1 MWRVAVFVSAL
12 TVVPS
17 LAVAQQPCTTDSRQV
32 IEQVYRQVLER
43 SADAGA
49 SVWIDR
55 LNNRTTVR
63 EIVRGI
69 AKSPEHL
76 QRFGNQAR
84 EPMVV
89 DIYRHLLNRGPDAE
103 GKTNAVNLI
112 ARRGPQP
119 LIDQIVDSQEYRQ
132 QFGDWT
138 VPGSS
143 VRFCANGERPDQ
155 QSSAFPGNGNGNGNG
170 NGMRF
175 RRMDT
180 NNDGVI
186 ARSEWRGNPRTF
198 ETYDWNNDGR
208 LSGDEVSVLA
218 QRRGNRNGQDDE
230 VANDDRFDYLDI
242 NGNGYIDTNEWDGGQ
257 NAFARLDTND
267 DRRLSRGEFNTANNG
282 NGNNFT
288 AIDMNRDGRIR
299 LDEWPWS
306 HTSFDRQDTN
316 RDGVIS
322 RDEYRGAPQTY
333 RP

>member
-1 MWRVAVFVSAL
+1 MWRVAVLVSAL
-12 TVVPS
+12 SVVPS
-17 LAVAQQPCTTDSRQV
+17 LAAAQQPCTTDSRQV

-84 EPMVV
+84 ESMVV
-89 DIYRHLLNRGPDAE
+89 DIYRHLLNRGPDPE
-103 GKTNAVNLI
+103 GQRNAVNLVS
-112 ARRGPQP
+112 RRGVQP
-119 LIDQIVDSQEYRQ
+119 LIDQIMDSQEYRQ
-132 QFGDWT
+132 QSGDWT

-143 VRFCANGERPDQ
+143 VRFCANGEQPSQ
-155 QSSAFPGNGNGNGNG
+155 QSSILGNGNGNG

-186 ARSEWRGNPRTF
+186 SRTEWRGNPRTF
-198 ETYDWNNDGR
+198 DTYDWNNDGR
-208 LSGDEVSVLA
+208 LSGEEVSVIA

-230 VANDDRFDYLDI
+230 VASDDRFDYLDI
-242 NGNGYIDTNEWDGGQ
+242 NGNGYIDRNEWDGGQ
-257 NAFARLDTND
+257 NAFDRLDSND
-267 DRRLSRGEFNTANNG
+267 DRRLTRGEFNIANNG
-282 NGNNFT
+282 NTNNFA

-306 HTSFDRQDTN
+306 HTSFDRQDAN

-333 RP
+333 SSR